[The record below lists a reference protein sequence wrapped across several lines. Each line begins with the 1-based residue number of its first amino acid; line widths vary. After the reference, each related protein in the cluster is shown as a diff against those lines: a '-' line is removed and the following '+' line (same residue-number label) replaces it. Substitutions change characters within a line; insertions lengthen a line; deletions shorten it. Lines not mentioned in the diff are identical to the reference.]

1 MGDEDKKE
9 KKKKTKKKAE
19 EEAAPEA
26 APAPAAPA
34 SKPASQKRR
43 AQRSG
48 SNVFAQFT
56 PHQVQEFKEAF
67 NLIDQDKDGFISKN
81 DIRATFDSLG
91 RLTTEPELESMM
103 SEASGP
109 INFTMFL
116 TIFGDRIAGTDEE
129 DVIVNAFNMYDEG
142 EGKCREETLKRA
154 LTTWGEKFS
163 EAECDEALEQKK
175 RREVKKSIPL
185 QQREVFKGNYLQLQT
200 AFSKNNTHFHH
211 LASTPALYCGYKN
224 KSQLKRH
231 FLRRPACECVTLS
244 SSMYQ
249 ISFHIIYRLE

>member
-9 KKKKTKKKAE
+9 KKKKTKKKTE
-19 EEAAPEA
+19 EEAPEA
-26 APAPAAPA
+26 APAPA

-116 TIFGDRIAGTDEE
+116 TIFGDRISGTDEE
-129 DVIVNAFNMYDEG
+129 DVIVNAFNLYDEG
-142 EGKCREETLKRA
+142 DGKCREETLKRA

-163 EAECDEALEQKK
+163 EAEVEEALSEAPIDNNGLIDIKK
-175 RREVKKSIPL
+175 FANIL
-185 QQREVFKGNYLQLQT
+185 TKG
-200 AFSKNNTHFHH
+200 AEEEE
-211 LASTPALYCGYKN
+211 GG
-224 KSQLKRH
+224 
-231 FLRRPACECVTLS
+231 
-244 SSMYQ
+244 
-249 ISFHIIYRLE
+249 

>member
-19 EEAAPEA
+19 EDAPESAPAAP
-26 APAPAAPA
+26 APA

-48 SNVFAQFT
+48 SNVFAMFT
-56 PHQVQEFKEAF
+56 QHQVQEFKEAF
-67 NLIDQDKDGFISKN
+67 QLIDQDKDGFISKG

-91 RLTTEPELESMM
+91 RLCTEAELDSMVA
-103 SEASGP
+103 EAPGP

-163 EAECDEALEQKK
+163 EAEVEEALSEAPIDNNGLIDIKK
-175 RREVKKSIPL
+175 FANIL
-185 QQREVFKGNYLQLQT
+185 TKG
-200 AFSKNNTHFHH
+200 AEEEE
-211 LASTPALYCGYKN
+211 GG
-224 KSQLKRH
+224 
-231 FLRRPACECVTLS
+231 
-244 SSMYQ
+244 
-249 ISFHIIYRLE
+249 